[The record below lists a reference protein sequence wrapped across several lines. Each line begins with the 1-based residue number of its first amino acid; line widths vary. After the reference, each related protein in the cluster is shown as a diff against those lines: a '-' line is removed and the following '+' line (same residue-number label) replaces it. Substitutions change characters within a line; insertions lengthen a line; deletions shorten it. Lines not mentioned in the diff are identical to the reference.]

1 MKGQRKMKIFKY
13 LLPNITLFI
22 IALIITICFSLEV
35 ININIMR
42 NITIIFL
49 ILSILAAT
57 IIGQFN
63 KIKIFNNKKHYVI
76 SIIIYI
82 VILLLGLLPS
92 ILFLNKDS
100 NIPVIFNL
108 CFYTFTAI
116 FIPLITINNI
126 K

>member
-1 MKGQRKMKIFKY
+1 MKIFKY

-100 NIPVIFNL
+100 NITGILDRKSVV
-108 CFYTFTAI
+108 
-116 FIPLITINNI
+116 
-126 K
+126 